1 MKKLQLDYLDLY
13 LIHWPLGV
21 CIDKA
26 KWKYKQ
32 SPLYKVWADMETCVR
47 KGLCKRIGVSN
58 FNCQLLLDL
67 LSYAEIQPFANQIEL
82 HPYCIKRKLVKYCLL
97 NDITPI
103 AYSPLLAPG
112 GRKTPVNILE
122 DPVLVS
128 LVAKYKKAAPQ
139 ICLQWGMTNGHVVIL
154 HTQTFSQLKENI
166 ESITFTIEPEDL
178 KKIDQLDKTLR
189 IYDPS
194 IRGTLDEMPIF
205 N

>member
-1 MKKLQLDYLDLY
+1 
-13 LIHWPLGV
+13 
-21 CIDKA
+21 
-26 KWKYKQ
+26 
-32 SPLYKVWADMETCVR
+32 METCVR

-67 LSYAEIQPFANQIEL
+67 LSYAEIQPFANEIEL
-82 HPYCIKRKLVKYCLL
+82 HPYCVQRKLVKYCLL

-103 AYSPLLAPG
+103 AYAPLLAPG

-122 DPVLVS
+122 DPVLV
-128 LVAKYKKAAPQ
+128 LLAAKYKKTAPQ
-139 ICLQWGMTNGHVVIL
+139 ICLQWGMANGHVVIP
-154 HTQTFSQLKENI
+154 HTQTLSRLKENI

-178 KKIDQLDKTLR
+178 KKIDQLDRTLR

-194 IRGTLDEMPIF
+194 IRGTLDEIPIF